1 MKKNLIITGIIL
13 LIIAIFGVFYFAN
26 KTSNN
31 VQSDGN
37 IIYIDVNQLEQKI
50 KNKDSFVLVFTQD
63 GCSHCKSYAPVLEE
77 VSKKYNIKIYDLN
90 LTKVKSTDIA
100 RVNAIAS
107 ISGTP
112 TTVFY
117 KNGEEETTLNR
128 INGDTTSDK
137 LIAKLQKLGYIK
149 GE

>member
-1 MKKNLIITGIIL
+1 MKNKLIITVIIL
-13 LIIAIFGVFYFAN
+13 MVITIFGVFYFAN
-26 KTSNN
+26 KTTSKTSKSN
-31 VQSDGN
+31 VVF
-37 IIYIDVNQLEQKI
+37 IDVEQLEEKI

-63 GCSHCKSYAPVLEE
+63 GCSHCQTYAPVLES
-77 VSKKYNIKIYDLN
+77 VSKKYDIKIYDLN
-90 LTKVKSTDIA
+90 LTKVKSADIS
-100 RVNAIAS
+100 RVNTIAS

-128 INGDTTSDK
+128 INGDTSESK
-137 LIAKLQKLGYIK
+137 LVEKLKKLGYIK

>member
-1 MKKNLIITGIIL
+1 M
-13 LIIAIFGVFYFAN
+13 IIAIFGVFYFAN
-26 KTSNN
+26 KTTSKTNKNN
-31 VQSDGN
+31 VVF
-37 IIYIDVNQLEQKI
+37 IDVEQLEEKI

-63 GCSHCKSYAPVLEE
+63 GCSHCQTYAPVLES
-77 VSKKYNIKIYDLN
+77 VSKKYDIKIYDLN
-90 LTKVKSTDIA
+90 LTKVKSADIS
-100 RVNAIAS
+100 RVNTIAS

-128 INGDTTSDK
+128 INGDTSESK
-137 LIAKLQKLGYIK
+137 LVEKLKKLGYIK